1 MVGAYKIS
9 IRSKRVKYE
18 FLVRRQ
24 ITIISGNSA
33 TGKTTLVDMVRAY
46 NNYRKQAFYYHEC
59 ACKHARLARCSRE

>member
-46 NNYRKQAFYYHEC
+46 NNNRKQAFYYHEC
-59 ACKHARLARCSRE
+59 ACKHARLARCPQE